1 MSQPPL
7 PPWQAALAIFVGA
20 ITAIN
25 LAIYRIVGSSRL
37 LFNPAER
44 GGYELGSAM
53 GMGLGLT
60 FVLWLLIL
68 RRAPRKV
75 TVLAFVIITVAGLL
89 ALHYATGRR

>member
-1 MSQPPL
+1 MNQPHL

-25 LAIYRIVGSSRL
+25 LAIYRIVGSSRH

-44 GGYELGSAM
+44 SGYELGSAM

-75 TVLAFVIITVAGLL
+75 SALAFVIITVAGLL
-89 ALHYATGRR
+89 ALHYAAGRR